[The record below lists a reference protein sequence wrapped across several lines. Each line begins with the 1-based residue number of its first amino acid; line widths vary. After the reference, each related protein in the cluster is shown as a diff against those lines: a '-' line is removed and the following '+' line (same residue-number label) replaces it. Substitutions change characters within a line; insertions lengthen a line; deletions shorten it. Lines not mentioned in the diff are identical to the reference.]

1 MDFVLVLSLK
11 FGWNRSAGIGS
22 EHERT
27 AVSLSQDPAQQDV
40 QSFLSPVSP
49 LVVESSK

>member
-11 FGWNRSAGIGS
+11 FGWNRFAGIGS